1 MAIGDLPG
9 VCMRGH
15 EMWWDEPYR
24 RYRCNECSVF
34 YAQRRRD
41 KVQP

>member
-1 MAIGDLPG
+1 
-9 VCMRGH
+9 
-15 EMWWDEPYR
+15 MWWDEPYR